1 MPRQGTRVAF
11 AGRCTTQLTVKWSTS
26 AVADRRMVSGQTL
39 SPMTRDAVVVVGQ
52 LVASERRRQRRTAA
66 DLAERAGIS
75 RDTLYRVERG
85 DPTVAIG
92 TALELLVLLG
102 VPLFATD
109 ADGLARQV
117 ASGRQLLALL
127 PDRVRPTAR
136 EPDDDF

>member
-1 MPRQGTRVAF
+1 M
-11 AGRCTTQLTVKWSTS
+11 
-26 AVADRRMVSGQTL
+26 GQTL
-39 SPMTRDAVVVVGQ
+39 SPMTRDAITVVGQ
-52 LVASERRRQRRTAA
+52 LVASERRRQRRTAT

-102 VPLFATD
+102 VPLFAAD

-127 PDRVRPTAR
+127 PDRVRPDTR
-136 EPDDDF
+136 TPDDDF

>member
-1 MPRQGTRVAF
+1 V
-11 AGRCTTQLTVKWSTS
+11 
-26 AVADRRMVSGQTL
+26 GQTL
-39 SPMTRDAVVVVGQ
+39 SPMTRDAVALVGL

-85 DPTVAIG
+85 DPAVAIG

-102 VPLFATD
+102 VPLFSTD

-117 ASGRQLLALL
+117 ATGRQLLALL
-127 PDRVRPTAR
+127 PDRVRPDAR
-136 EPDDDF
+136 KPDDDF

>member
-1 MPRQGTRVAF
+1 M
-11 AGRCTTQLTVKWSTS
+11 
-26 AVADRRMVSGQTL
+26 GQTL
-39 SPMTRDAVVVVGQ
+39 SPMTRDAVDVVGQ

-85 DPTVAIG
+85 DPAVAIG

-102 VPLFATD
+102 VPLFGTD

-127 PDRVRPTAR
+127 PDRVRPHTR
-136 EPDDDF
+136 KPDDDF

>member
-1 MPRQGTRVAF
+1 M
-11 AGRCTTQLTVKWSTS
+11 
-26 AVADRRMVSGQTL
+26 GQTL

-75 RDTLYRVERG
+75 RDTLYRLERG

-102 VPLFATD
+102 VPLFSTD

-127 PDRVRPTAR
+127 PDRVRPDTR
-136 EPDDDF
+136 KPDDDF

>member
-1 MPRQGTRVAF
+1 M
-11 AGRCTTQLTVKWSTS
+11 
-26 AVADRRMVSGQTL
+26 GQAL

-75 RDTLYRVERG
+75 RDTLYRVEHG

-92 TALELLVLLG
+92 TTLELLVLLG

-109 ADGLARQV
+109 ADGLVRQV

-127 PDRVRPTAR
+127 PDRVRPNTR
-136 EPDDDF
+136 KPDDDF